1 MEENSNTT
9 QENSQDQTVE
19 SNDIQ
24 TDIFEQV
31 FNVGGEDPFNVE
43 ESIQPDLETV
53 VEDEPVGTLD
63 VNEAK
68 ENDSQFQY
76 WQSQAD
82 KNKLE
87 VEVLRAEMEALK
99 QPAQPSKET
108 EESTLVKPEKPVKPV
123 DYDYSDALAD
133 PSSSSAQYLQ
143 GKEDYLENM
152 SDYIV
157 KKDEVREEQMNLAQK
172 EQSYKQQQ
180 QDTLSELQSKYNYT
194 PEQASDFVVKMSSP
208 ESLSMDNLV
217 KLHQMNIPSEV
228 QIAEQVSPQ
237 AQAKTELMQSRQEK
251 LSIPKPIGVQ
261 QGTSVQSPGDSNIE
275 DQMMDVMINNFKK
288 TNIF

>member
-1 MEENSNTT
+1 MEENSDIT
-9 QENSQDQTVE
+9 QESSRDQTVE

-31 FNVGGEDPFNVE
+31 FNLGEQDPFNVE
-43 ESIQPDLETV
+43 ESIQPEIEAV
-53 VEDEPVGTLD
+53 VENEPVGTLD
-63 VNEAK
+63 VTEAK

-99 QPAQPSKET
+99 QTAQPSKET
-108 EESTLVKPEKPVKPV
+108 EKPILVKPEKPVKPV

-143 GKEDYLENM
+143 SKEDYLENM

-157 KKDEVREEQMNLAQK
+157 KKDEVREEQMNLARR

-194 PEQASDFVVKMSSP
+194 PEQANDFVVRMSSP

-217 KLHQMNIPSEV
+217 KLHQMNIPNEV

-237 AQAKTELMQSRQEK
+237 AQAKTQLMQSRQEK

-261 QGTSVQSPGDSNIE
+261 QGTSVQSPGDSNVE